1 MRPALGLTVLIALL
15 SGCSEGF
22 GCLQGAYPA
31 IAVSVTAAGEAA
43 PVLGAR
49 GEIIE
54 GSYRDSLLETGQGR
68 YQAGEERPGTY
79 AVHLE
84 HAGYAAWDTTG
95 VFVSERGGDCSNV
108 VTQEI
113 HARLRRNP

>member
-1 MRPALGLTVLIALL
+1 MRPAVGLTVLIALL
-15 SGCSEGF
+15 SGCSDNF
-22 GCLQGAYPA
+22 ACLQGAYPA
-31 IAVSVTAAGEAA
+31 IAVRVTAAGEAA

-49 GEIIE
+49 GEIID

-68 YQAGEERPGTY
+68 YQAGEERAGTY

-95 VFVSERGGDCSNV
+95 VFVSEHGGNCSNV
-108 VTQEI
+108 ITQEI
-113 HARLRRNP
+113 HARLHRIP